1 MAATHDLFLSYR
13 WADKPAVEP
22 LLAALQARGVRVWQ
36 DAREVE
42 DLASIQ
48 KAVATGLSGS
58 RALLAWYS
66 SHYNESR
73 ACQWELTSAYTAAQA
88 EGDPRRR
95 ILVVNPEASNTHV
108 HLPEL
113 FDQLQLS
120 GAGVPGDA
128 TAVQALAARIQGALR
143 EVPATALGALRSLTP
158 PLWFPAMGTGSNR
171 FVGRLREMWKLHG
184 ALLAGQAAML
194 TGTGGKAGMAL
205 VRGAGGIGKS
215 LMAEEY
221 ALRFGA
227 AYPGG
232 VFWLRAF
239 GHPDGGREL
248 DADQRSY
255 LRDAQVLEFAA
266 RVDIDTAKLNPAQV
280 RGALTRDYVQQAQPF
295 LWVVD
300 DLPPDPGP
308 EGLAGWQAPHPLGCT
323 LFTTRTRRF
332 AHVAAIELPQ
342 LDADDARSLLTRGR
356 PLSPGEAVT
365 ADAICGLL
373 GHHALA
379 VDVTAALV
387 DRRGLVAVLQALQH
401 PDRDALALAAQLDE
415 ALPNGHQRHIAATF
429 LSSIQQLDEPA
440 RELLRFAAVLA
451 ASPIPAQLLV
461 NAVAA
466 AGQASP
472 ADAADLSGLGDSGD
486 ARDRVDLAT
495 SQLLSTSLAEEAGN
509 GAITVHTLVSRTIQ
523 FAEASQQSWS
533 ALRARMVRVLCDE
546 MTQAADIRRHEE
558 LAPWVAHAREA
569 SRSPDDPST
578 AELLG
583 WVARYDLERGSYV
596 LARPGFERQLEARK
610 RLLGDEHPDTLGSM
624 SNLAITLQAQ
634 GDLPDARRLQ
644 EAVLGARK
652 RLQGDEHPDT
662 LTSMNNL
669 AITLWHQG
677 EAPSARNLAAMAV
690 AGYLSTLGAAH
701 PNTKNAQ
708 KTLAHMQGSEVP

>member
-22 LLAALQARGVRVWQ
+22 PLAALQARGVRVWQ

-66 SHYNESR
+66 SRYNESR

-95 ILVVNPEASNTHV
+95 ILVVNPEAGNAHV

-120 GAGVPGDA
+120 GAGLLGLPDDSV
-128 TAVQALAARIQGALR
+128 AVQALADRIQAALR

-158 PLWFPAMGTGSNR
+158 PLWFPAMGMGSNR

-194 TGTGGKAGMAL
+194 TGTGGKAGVAL

-215 LMAEEY
+215 LMTEEY

-227 AYPGG
+227 AFPGG

-248 DADQRSY
+248 DADQRSN

-266 RVDIDTAKLNPAQV
+266 RVDIDTANLNPAQV
-280 RGALTRDYVQQAQPF
+280 RGALTRYFVQQAQPF

-323 LFTTRTRRF
+323 LFTTRTKRF

-401 PDRDALALAAQLDE
+401 PDRDALALAARLDE

-440 RELLRFAAVLA
+440 RELLRFAAVLT
-451 ASPIPAQLLV
+451 ASPIPARLLV

-466 AGQASP
+466 ARQTSP
-472 ADAADLSGLGDSGD
+472 ADAADQGD
-486 ARDRVDLAT
+486 ARDQVDLAT
-495 SQLLSTSLAEEAGN
+495 SQLLSTSLAEEAGD
-509 GAITVHTLVSRTIQ
+509 GAITVHTLVSRTIR
-523 FAEASQQSWS
+523 FAEVSQQAWS
-533 ALRARMVRVLCDE
+533 ALRARMIRVLCDE

-583 WVARYDLERGSYV
+583 WVARHDLERGSYV

-624 SNLAITLQAQ
+624 SNLAITLKGQ
-634 GDLPDARRLQ
+634 GDLPGARRLQ

-669 AITLWHQG
+669 AGTLKAQG
-677 EAPSARNLAAMAV
+677 DLPGVSPTGINRPRRSRHKPATTEACWAAA
-690 AGYLSTLGAAH
+690 
-701 PNTKNAQ
+701 
-708 KTLAHMQGSEVP
+708 